1 MKATIQLVGAAALLA
16 MLLSGCRGN
25 STATPTTT
33 PTTAPTIAPT
43 TIPTAE
49 PTTAPTTPP
58 TTQPATQ
65 PTTQPTT
72 DAATAPTGGE
82 AAPDSDGMG
91 RTATT
96 PDSRSGLAGSNG
108 RIPDVE
114 NSAK

>member
-33 PTTAPTIAPT
+33 PTTAPT
-43 TIPTAE
+43 
-49 PTTAPTTPP
+49 TAPTTPP
-58 TTQPATQ
+58 TTQPA
-65 PTTQPTT
+65 TQPTT

>member
-16 MLLSGCRGN
+16 LLLSGCRGN

-33 PTTAPTIAPT
+33 PTTAPTTAPT
-43 TIPTAE
+43 TMPTTE
-49 PTTAPTTPP
+49 PTTAPT
-58 TTQPATQ
+58 TQ

-82 AAPDSDGMG
+82 AAPDGDGMG

-96 PDSRSGLAGSNG
+96 PDSRSGLAGPNG
-108 RIPDVE
+108 MIPDVE

>member
-16 MLLSGCRGN
+16 LLLSGCRGN

-33 PTTAPTIAPT
+33 PTTAPT
-43 TIPTAE
+43 
-49 PTTAPTTPP
+49 TAPTTMP
-58 TTQPATQ
+58 TTE

-82 AAPDSDGMG
+82 AAPDGDGMG

-96 PDSRSGLAGSNG
+96 PDSRSGLAGPNG
-108 RIPDVE
+108 MIPDVE

>member
-65 PTTQPTT
+65 PTT
-72 DAATAPTGGE
+72 DAATTT
-82 AAPDSDGMG
+82 APDSDDKG

-96 PDSRSGLAGSNG
+96 PDSRSGLADSNG

-114 NSAK
+114 NFAK

>member
-43 TIPTAE
+43 TIPTTE

-58 TTQPATQ
+58 TTQPA
-65 PTTQPTT
+65 TQPTT

-91 RTATT
+91 RTATA